1 MLVEIQGL
9 QQGSIE
15 VKLDILPR
23 VGEILTVMYGA
34 DAEVHGQVSSISHY
48 INQHADEHKISIT
61 LQAIN

>member
-34 DAEVHGQVSSISHY
+34 DAEVHDQVSSISHY